1 MYYYM
6 KFLSA
11 FLIFL
16 IFSTINVS
24 VADEVGNN
32 IFVTQPKA
40 KPAYVNGDLR
50 YYPCSGFINKD
61 LIPIVFNELKFIS
74 NTHNVSP
81 PSGEHCFYII
91 GELNLG
97 STSITTYSVN
107 MYINKESMTS
117 CILGNYCEDIRTML
131 FKVKN
136 EKLHRQYMITNLK
149 RKLTKYMCVS
159 HEGKMVSASGHC

>member
-1 MYYYM
+1 M
-6 KFLSA
+6 KKLYF
-11 FLIFL
+11 FIFKL
-16 IFSTINVS
+16 TVFSLFSLNAY
-24 VADEVGNN
+24 ADEVGNN
-32 IFVTQPKA
+32 IFVAQPKA
-40 KPAYVNGDLR
+40 KPTYVSKSGTR

-117 CILGNYCEDIRTML
+117 CILGNYCEDIRTMM

-149 RKLTKYMCVS
+149 RKLTKTMCVS
-159 HEGKMVSASGHC
+159 HEGKMVSASGYC